1 MLRWKL
7 IANTR
12 PYESIRVALE
22 TFTTYVTCIYHCDI
36 NLFKIP
42 PLDKLRLISA
52 NIKAHTFITHQLF
65 HFSTN
70 SSNEPKF

>member
-22 TFTTYVTCIYHCDI
+22 AFTTYVTAILIYSKYPHLI
-36 NLFKIP
+36 N
-42 PLDKLRLISA
+42 
-52 NIKAHTFITHQLF
+52 
-65 HFSTN
+65 
-70 SSNEPKF
+70 